1 MTAIDAG
8 RRRLLGL
15 RSPRPAPA
23 DVSRTITVPVIDP
36 ALCNACDA
44 CVRVCAPGALRFDS
58 VDPCYAI
65 DPALCT
71 DCGLCVD
78 VCDRAAVRLERDA
91 VAALPVR
98 VALHRVRCPI
108 CGAEYTSTRPEPADI
123 CRSCS
128 RPAAARGA
136 LRLQE

>member
-1 MTAIDAG
+1 MEGDAA
-8 RRRLLGL
+8 
-15 RSPRPAPA
+15 SMI
-23 DVSRTITVPVIDP
+23 SVPVIDP

-44 CVRVCAPGALRFDS
+44 CVRVCSPGALRFGRAAA
-58 VDPCYAI
+58 CYAI
-65 DPALCT
+65 DPARCT

-78 VCDRAAVRLERDA
+78 VCDRTAVRLERSA

-98 VALHRVRCPI
+98 LAVHRVRCPT
-108 CGAEYTSTRPEPADI
+108 CGAEYKSLRPAPTEE

>member
-1 MTAIDAG
+1 MKTIDPA

-15 RSPRPAPA
+15 RSPRPAESSAP
-23 DVSRTITVPVIDP
+23 PVVTMPRIDT

-44 CVRVCAPGALRFDS
+44 CVRVCAPGALRFEPADA
-58 VDPCYAI
+58 CYAI

-78 VCDRAAVRLERDA
+78 VCDRAAIRLERDV
-91 VAALPVR
+91 VAAAPTR
-98 VALHRVRCPI
+98 IALHAMRCPV
-108 CGAEYTSTRPEPADI
+108 CGKAYRSTRLEPAAS
-123 CRSCS
+123 CRFCS
-128 RPAAARGA
+128 RPAAARGT